1 MAFLVAGTLQ
11 TAALLAD
18 TRDSLGRKGKYS
30 VQGPR
35 VALVLSSPGVSAA
48 TVTAL
53 EGVFR
58 ALGFESCQRTEA
70 LVQNFLQQLAS
81 FRKHLDALGGPVGC
95 ALVALVAPRGQLR
108 QPQRLIWELS
118 CCEVLQGCP
127 KVFLLLS
134 SGPEAAPESGPF
146 LTSLRELCGRCPHWS
161 LLQLLTELFCRVT
174 DESGGNVCCPV
185 FRSSL
190 RGALCLGSEESWRPE
205 AEPIPSAQYDM
216 SGARAALL
224 LAVTQGRPGAEHDV
238 EALGGLCRTLGF
250 QTTLRIDPTVQAF
263 WEELARFQEQLD
275 SHQGPVSCVLMAL
288 MAHGGPRGQ
297 LLGADEQEVQPEAL
311 VQELCCCP
319 TLRSCPKIIL
329 VQACRGGEWHSAFCW
344 SPPALV
350 SCQLCCWEILTT
362 CPCPMNK
369 TLNPPE

>member
-161 LLQLLTELFCRVT
+161 LLQLLTEV
-174 DESGGNVCCPV
+174 
-185 FRSSL
+185 
-190 RGALCLGSEESWRPE
+190 GALGPLHWL
-205 AEPIPSAQYDM
+205 A
-216 SGARAALL
+216 GAFP
-224 LAVTQGRPGAEHDV
+224 TYS
-238 EALGGLCRTLGF
+238 LC
-250 QTTLRIDPTVQAF
+250 
-263 WEELARFQEQLD
+263 
-275 SHQGPVSCVLMAL
+275 
-288 MAHGGPRGQ
+288 PRGISFQ
-297 LLGADEQEVQPEAL
+297 AL
-311 VQELCCCP
+311 
-319 TLRSCPKIIL
+319 
-329 VQACRGGEWHSAFCW
+329 
-344 SPPALV
+344 SP
-350 SCQLCCWEILTT
+350 LT
-362 CPCPMNK
+362 P
-369 TLNPPE
+369 